1 MRTSSCSKPHALWE
15 DSDFLQIGCCL
26 ETFIWQ
32 KSYRP
37 THGHVLWHGLWG
49 KTWEMIHSLLV
60 SGKNTGVKSHFL
72 FQGIFATRGPNLCL
86 LQLLHWQWIFF
97 FFKLLSHLGS
107 LYWYIFRFQFFFLKV
122 YYLFSPSYW
131 IFLGYDTE
139 VKLINLRKDSALS
152 LVLKIIIN
160 IIKSYMLVCW
170 TFF

>member
-1 MRTSSCSKPHALWE
+1 MLFHCFFISC
-15 DSDFLQIGCCL
+15 I
-26 ETFIWQ
+26 
-32 KSYRP
+32 
-37 THGHVLWHGLWG
+37 VLLY
-49 KTWEMIHSLLV
+49 LNLF
-60 SGKNTGVKSHFL
+60 SHF
-72 FQGIFATRGPNLCL
+72 FTDVRVSAQLCL
-86 LQLLHWQWIFF
+86 TLCDLRNCSLPGFSHHGVLQARILEWVAISSSRGSLQPGDPTCVSCNSCIGSGFFF

-107 LYWYIFRFQFFFLKV
+107 LYWYIFRFQFLFLKV